1 MARNDGADG
10 YVGVSHRVY
19 TETERFVTFFYAAA
33 ANLILVFS
41 IQNRIPVVIT
51 TGVVVF
57 LLFDWLS
64 RIRLPAQIPNRPE
77 NGTISY
83 ILGKT
88 LLEIVGV
95 AVLVIALRAVL
106 SNSKSVPG
114 LELLGP
120 AVIPDFGLFGVFAI
134 ITGLWN
140 VLMLTQ
146 EDTPKYVK
154 LLVGSFS
161 GDIVDNPKVK
171 KFKHQF
177 IEIFKNQTER
187 SESDQDSGNAHR
199 LNSREVINT
208 LLLPANTRIVGQ
220 LVGIHLSVGNFL
232 SGLFLIISTIYLKGT
247 PVGSLLTNGQGL
259 PLEGTV
265 GLFALVLG
273 AVLFGLTWIIVTRGL
288 FNGDWRFFASIFLVL
303 PVTALLFMSV
313 VPASSVLFIAVL
325 ISFSYFLFIMRE
337 VFDSEYRQNYASVI
351 GSVLLLLAYLF
362 LLVSLNSIALTTL
375 IIIEQSA
382 MTIVFLLITTNF
394 GTAHDDTVQV

>member
-1 MARNDGADG
+1 MARKDGADG

-64 RIRLPAQIPNRPE
+64 RIRLPAQIPNKPE

-95 AVLVIALRAVL
+95 AVLVIALRDVL
-106 SNSKSVPG
+106 SNSKNVPG
-114 LELLGP
+114 LELLGS
-120 AVIPDFGLFGVFAI
+120 AVIPGFGLFGAFAI

-161 GDIVDNPKVK
+161 GGVVDDPKVR
-171 KFKHQF
+171 KFRDRF
-177 IEIFKNQTER
+177 IEIFKNQTEQ
-187 SESDQDSGNAHR
+187 SEIDQESGNGHR
-199 LNSREVINT
+199 LNGLEIINT
-208 LLLPANTRIVGQ
+208 VLLPANTRIVGQ

-232 SGLFLIISTIYLKGT
+232 SGLFLIISTTHLKGT
-247 PVGSLLTNGQGL
+247 PFGSLLTNGQGL

-265 GLFALVLG
+265 GPFALALG
-273 AVLFGLTWIIVTRGL
+273 AILFISTWILVSSGL
-288 FNGDWRFFASIFLVL
+288 FHGDWRFFASIFLVL

-325 ISFSYFLFIMRE
+325 ISFSYGLFITRE
-337 VFDSEYRQNYASVI
+337 VFDSQYRQRRASAI
-351 GSVLLLLAYLF
+351 GSVLLLMAYLF
-362 LLVSLNSIALTTL
+362 LLISLNSIALTTL

-382 MTIVFLLITTNF
+382 MTIVFLLITTNL